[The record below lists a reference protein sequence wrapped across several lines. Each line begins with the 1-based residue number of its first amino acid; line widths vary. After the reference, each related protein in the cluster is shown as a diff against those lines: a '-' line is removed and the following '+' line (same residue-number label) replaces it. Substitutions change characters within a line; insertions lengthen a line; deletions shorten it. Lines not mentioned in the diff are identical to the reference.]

1 MDGKKVQEVF
11 ERLEIFDKMYEVI
24 RFVDPVAKRVIGYKK
39 NALNGLAIKCFDF
52 WDKSERCNN
61 CVSLRAFNENKTF
74 VKIEYTPERIYM
86 VTAMP
91 FELAD
96 RRIVIELMKDMTNNM
111 VFENGQSEIYQTMES
126 MDNLALKDPLTGIYN
141 RRYINEKLAVDMV
154 SAALSGQDISIIM
167 ADIDFFKIVNDTY
180 GHLAGDEVLK
190 SFAGTISGS
199 LKRESDWVAR
209 FGGEEFLICLPGAGI
224 QRAAEVAEKLRK
236 AVEAKEIILGG
247 NAIHITASFGVCSI
261 KPMQGSKIG
270 SFIECADKRLYA
282 AKNNGRNRVEV

>member
-1 MDGKKVQEVF
+1 M
-11 ERLEIFDKMYEVI
+11 EIFDKMYEVI

-52 WDKSERCNN
+52 WDKSERCIN
-61 CVSLRAFNENKTF
+61 CVSLRAFKENKTF

-126 MDNLALKDPLTGIYN
+126 MDNLAMKDPLTGIYN
-141 RRYINEKLAVDMV
+141 RRYINEKLAVDMI
-154 SAALSGQDISIIM
+154 SAALSRQDISIIM
-167 ADIDFFKIVNDTY
+167 ADIDFFKIVNDTH

-190 SFAGTISGS
+190 SFAGTMSGA

-236 AVEAKEIILGG
+236 AIEAKEIVFGG
-247 NAIHITASFGVCSI
+247 NVIRITSSFGVCSM
-261 KPMQGSKIG
+261 KPSQGSKIEG
-270 SFIECADKRLYA
+270 FIECADKKLYV
-282 AKNNGRNRVEV
+282 AKNNGRNRVEA